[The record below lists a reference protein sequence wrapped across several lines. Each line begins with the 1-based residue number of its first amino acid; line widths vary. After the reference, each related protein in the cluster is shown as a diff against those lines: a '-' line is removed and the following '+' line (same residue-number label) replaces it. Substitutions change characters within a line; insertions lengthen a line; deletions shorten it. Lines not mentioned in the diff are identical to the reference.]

1 MKSRRCVSIRPA
13 TAPFAFSRF
22 TAGSVARRHA
32 PRTMTRLLQ
41 FLALTIASASFADE
55 TPWLKPLADA
65 GIPILHLCGD
75 ADEVVPA
82 DENTMIVE
90 KRYRE
95 LGGHIEV
102 IYKPGAKHHPHCL
115 ENPQP
120 IVDFVL
126 KYNRD

>member
-1 MKSRRCVSIRPA
+1 MAYDKNP
-13 TAPFAFSRF
+13 
-22 TAGSVARRHA
+22 
-32 PRTMTRLLQ
+32 L
-41 FLALTIASASFADE
+41 DN
-55 TPWLKPLADA
+55 LKPLADA